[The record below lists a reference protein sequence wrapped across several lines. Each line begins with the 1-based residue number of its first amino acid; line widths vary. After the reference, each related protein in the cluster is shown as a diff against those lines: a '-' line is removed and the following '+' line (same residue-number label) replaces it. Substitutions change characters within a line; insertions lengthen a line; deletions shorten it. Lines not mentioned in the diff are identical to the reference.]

1 MKAVTSP
8 TATAGIQ
15 VCVLV
20 ALLGALAGIAL
31 AAATDAVSRTTIGGP
46 SWSLSGNG
54 ALVVLFAGV
63 PAVLAGGWAA
73 LARWRLRHRRWGTAG
88 IGVGIVALVAAAL
101 ASFGPVIV
109 VNMLGTDAL
118 EAVAIT
124 YVLPPVVAFVGGVG
138 MALPMG
144 LTRRGLLVAVAL
156 LVVVFALAVTNPFVL
171 VPLGFLVALP
181 LVAAGPMLFSRG
193 RARLFGWG
201 WLAAACVALVVGV
214 IGGVIG
220 AQQVQGL

>member
-1 MKAVTSP
+1 MKAATTPS
-8 TATAGIQ
+8 ATAGIQ

-20 ALLGALAGIAL
+20 ALLGALAGITL

-46 SWSLSGNG
+46 NWSLSGNG

-73 LARWRLRHRRWGTAG
+73 LARWRLRDPRWGTAG
-88 IGVGIVALVAAAL
+88 AGVGLVALLAATL

-124 YVLPPVVAFVGGVG
+124 YVLPPAVAFVGGVG
-138 MALPMG
+138 TALPMG
-144 LTRRGLLVAVAL
+144 LTRRGLVVAVGL
-156 LVVVFALAVTNPFVL
+156 LVGVLGLAVTNPFVL

-181 LVAAGPMLFSRG
+181 LVAAGPLLFSKG
-193 RARLFGWG
+193 RMRLFGPA